1 MQPHPKGGLMAERET
16 VQFSLRLPAEHL
28 SALERKAADEDRT
41 VSAEIRR
48 LIRRYIEG
56 GLTEVTA

>member
-1 MQPHPKGGLMAERET
+1 MAERET

-28 SALERKAADEDRT
+28 SALERTAADEDRT